1 MSLEIERKYLLKN
14 DAWRICAH
22 HCERLRQGYL
32 NNETYCSV
40 RVRTTD
46 ERAWLNIKGVTIGAQ
61 RQEFEYEIPLADAH
75 EMLNTLS
82 RKPVIE
88 KMRYFVNVG
97 QHVWEIDEFEG
108 DNSGLVV
115 AEIELGHPDEDFEK
129 PDWLGK
135 EVTDD
140 VRYYNTSLSNTP
152 FKNWS

>member
-1 MSLEIERKYLLKN
+1 
-14 DAWRICAH
+14 
-22 HCERLRQGYL
+22 
-32 NNETYCSV
+32 
-40 RVRTTD
+40 
-46 ERAWLNIKGVTIGAQ
+46 
-61 RQEFEYEIPLADAH
+61 
-75 EMLNTLS
+75 MLNTLS

-129 PDWLGK
+129 PDWLGE
-135 EVTDD
+135 EVTYD

-152 FKNWS
+152 FKNWF